1 MYLKSIEVHGFKSF
15 ANKLKF
21 EFHNGI
27 TGIVGPNGS
36 GKSNVV
42 DAVRWVFGEQSAKQL
57 RGGNMQDVI
66 FAGTETRR
74 PQSYA
79 EVAITLD
86 NGDHQLDIAFEEVKI
101 TRRLYRSGES
111 EYLINEQSARLK
123 DINELFYDTGIG
135 KEGYSIIGQNQI
147 EKILSGKA
155 DDRRELFDEAAGIVK
170 FKRRKNTAVKRLEGE
185 KQNLQRVADILR
197 ELNSQL
203 GPLER
208 QSATAR
214 IYLQK
219 KEALKDLE
227 INLFLR
233 ETDDIEKKLED
244 LTAKENTVQENL
256 TEVQKAYYDAREA
269 YDRVAGEIE
278 ELDRKI
284 TAVHDEAAGGNLKK
298 QELKG
303 RIEILREQIR
313 TAQNDDEH
321 FENRRQTIAEE
332 IEKRKK
338 ELTEDKNKEEAL
350 ALAISAM
357 GEEKEQKTENLE
369 ALEKEIDQLTARL
382 EEAQSRV
389 ITLLNERASVKGK
402 LQHYETMLEQI
413 DIRKAEI
420 VSRSLRHK
428 EEETEAQSVIASAG
442 ASLEEIKAR
451 IEELEKETAQ
461 KEEAQK
467 SCQTKIA
474 DGNQKLDTLQ
484 MTYHREVS
492 RLESLRSLEENYDG
506 YGNGIRRVMD
516 EKTHEKGIV
525 GVVAEMLHVDKQYE
539 LAIETALG
547 SRMRNIVTEE
557 EQTAKRMIGFLK
569 KNRLGRATFLP
580 LTHMSAGRD
589 FEPREAL
596 REEGVIDVAS
606 RLCTTLKGYEVLSPY
621 LLGRTLVVDHIDNA
635 LKIGAKYHHRLN
647 MVTLQGELF
656 TPGGAITG
664 GAFKGTSSLLGRK
677 REIEELE
684 KSSLKLKNDVVSLQ
698 ESIQTNREKRNLLR
712 EEIVS
717 LNEQLQQARIS
728 LNTAE
733 LQRRQAEERLNDSRI
748 TSSALNDENTE
759 IAHQITQIKSGQS
772 DMDAALRSSEEEE
785 KKLNEKAEKLQ
796 LKIERLQNQKLSD
809 SSSLENI
816 RLKYAS
822 LEQQHSYI
830 LDNDRRLKG
839 EIASFEEEDQTL
851 IANRG
856 SSARE
861 AEEREKQIL
870 ETEEE
875 IQKLSLEID
884 AKNEKEKVLI
894 EEKAQLSASQK
905 SFLDKREEMNAEISK
920 LDKENFRIT
929 SIKEHFEEN
938 REKQIAYMWEE
949 YELTPSEARAHE
961 KPDLGDRSSLKK
973 EVSGIKDEIRRLGP
987 VNVNA
992 IEEYKAVSERQAF
1005 LSTQHDDLVK
1015 SEESLLKIISEL
1027 DEGMKKQFTERFA
1040 AINRE
1045 FDKVIKEMFGGG
1057 NGQLALKDENEL
1069 LETDIAIT
1077 VQPPGK
1083 KLQNINLLSGG
1094 ERALTAIA
1102 LLFAIQNLKPSP
1114 FCILDEIEASLD
1126 ESNVDRFAAYLK
1138 KLTKHTQFIVITHR
1152 RGTMAFSDRLYGIT
1166 MMEKGVST
1174 LVSVNLIESKLDN

>member
-86 NGDHQLDIAFEEVKI
+86 NSDHQLDIAYEEVKI

-111 EYLINEQSARLK
+111 EYMINEQSARLK

-197 ELNSQL
+197 ELTSQL

-208 QSATAR
+208 QSATAK

-219 KEALKDLE
+219 KENLKDLE

-233 ETDDIEKKLED
+233 EMSDIEKKISD
-244 LTAKENTVQENL
+244 LTEKENNVKVSL
-256 TEVQKAYYDAREA
+256 DEVQTEYTEARKE
-269 YDRVAGEIE
+269 YDRIAEEIE
-278 ELDRKI
+278 EMDKKI
-284 TAVHDEAAGGNLKK
+284 SAVHDEGAEGNLKK

-303 RIEILREQIR
+303 KIDILREQIR

-332 IEKRKK
+332 IKKRQEELSSNQDKK
-338 ELTEDKNKEEAL
+338 EAL
-350 ALAISAM
+350 SAAVTAM
-357 GEEKEQKTENLE
+357 GEEKEKEEADLKVLDDELTE
-369 ALEKEIDQLTARL
+369 LTSQL
-382 EEAQSRV
+382 EEAQARV

-402 LQHYETMLEQI
+402 IQHYETMLEQI

-420 VSRSLRHK
+420 ISRSLRHK
-428 EEETEAQSVIASAG
+428 EEENEAQSIIQNAEETLG
-442 ASLEEIKAR
+442 AIKAD
-451 IEELEKETAQ
+451 IEKAEKEINQKSAQQ
-461 KEEAQK
+461 KE
-467 SCQTKIA
+467 CQTKIA
-474 DGNQKLDTLQ
+474 EDNQKLDHLQ
-484 MTYHREVS
+484 MSYHREAS
-492 RLESLRSLEENYDG
+492 KLESLKNLEESYDG

-516 EKTHEKGIV
+516 EKVREPGIV
-525 GVVAEMLHVDKQYE
+525 GAVAELLNVDKKYE

-547 SRMRNIVTEE
+547 ARTRNIVTEE
-557 EQTAKRMIGFLK
+557 EQTAKRMINFLK
-569 KNRLGRATFLP
+569 KNKLGRATFLP
-580 LTHMSAGRD
+580 MTHMSAGKS
-589 FEPREAL
+589 FEPKNAL
-596 REEGVIDVAS
+596 SEDGVIGVAS
-606 RLCTTLKGYEVLSPY
+606 DLCTTAKGYEVLAPY
-621 LLGRTLVVDHIDNA
+621 LLGRTLIIDNIDNA
-635 LKIGAKYHHRLN
+635 LRIGSKYNHRLN

-664 GAFKGTSSLLGRK
+664 GAFKNNASLLGRK

-684 KSSLKLKNDVVSLQ
+684 ASSKKLRKEVDELQ
-698 ESIQTNREKRNLLR
+698 NEIRENREKRNILR
-712 EEIVS
+712 EEIVT
-717 LNEQLQQARIS
+717 LQEKLQQARIR
-728 LNTAE
+728 LNTS
-733 LQRRQAEERLNDSRI
+733 QMQMKQAEERLNDSRL

-759 IAHQITQIKSGQS
+759 IARQIAQIKTSQS
-772 DMDAALRSSEEEE
+772 SIDEDLKNSESEE
-785 KKLNEKAEKLQ
+785 KTLNEKAEKLQ
-796 LKIERLQNQKLSD
+796 NRIEELQKNKDEKSGK
-809 SSSLENI
+809 LENL
-816 RLKYAS
+816 RLKFAS
-822 LEQQHSYI
+822 LEQQRNYI
-830 LDNDRRLKG
+830 FDNDKRLEN
-839 EIASFEEEDQTL
+839 EIKSFEEEDKDLLQ
-851 IANRG
+851 NRG
-856 SSARE
+856 NSAKE
-861 AEEREKQIL
+861 AEEKEAQIR

-875 IQKLSLEID
+875 IKKLGKEIEDKGEKERELID
-884 AKNEKEKVLI
+884 AKS
-894 EEKAQLSASQK
+894 QLSVNQK
-905 SFLDKREEMNAEISK
+905 GFLDRREELNAEISK
-920 LDKENFRIT
+920 LDKENYRI
-929 SIKEHFEEN
+929 SSMKEHFEES
-938 REKQIAYMWEE
+938 REKQVSYMWEE
-949 YELTPSEARAHE
+949 YELTPSEAKEHE
-961 KPDLGDRSSLKK
+961 NQDLGDRASLKK
-973 EVSGIKDEIRRLGP
+973 EVSGIKDEIRKLGP

-992 IEEYKAVSERQAF
+992 IEEYKTVSERHAF

-1015 SEESLLKIISEL
+1015 SEESLLKIIDEL

-1040 AINRE
+1040 AINTE
-1045 FDKVIKEMFGGG
+1045 FNKVIKEMFGGG
-1057 NGQLALKDENEL
+1057 SGLLELKDASEL

-1077 VQPPGK
+1077 VMPPGK

-1114 FCILDEIEASLD
+1114 FCVLDEIEASLD
-1126 ESNVDRFAAYLK
+1126 ESNVERFARYLK

-1152 RGTMAFSDRLYGIT
+1152 RGTMSFSDRLYGIT